1 MVQEIDLCG
10 SRLSPNAVFEHPSI
24 TAYVHLLM
32 CREPQLKTRRIAQ
45 LLVSLS
51 SGEEAVPAQRS
62 PIEIMMELVK
72 KYSSFAYT
80 PKTHAVSGT
89 SGIVNGSVARVVSPC
104 SYKGSTSD
112 IV

>member
-1 MVQEIDLCG
+1 
-10 SRLSPNAVFEHPSI
+10 
-24 TAYVHLLM
+24 M
-32 CREPQLKTRRIAQ
+32 CREPQLKTHRIAQ

-72 KYSSFAYT
+72 KYSSFAYI
-80 PKTHAVSGT
+80 PKTHAVSET
-89 SGIVNGSVARVVSPC
+89 SGVANGSVARVVSPC